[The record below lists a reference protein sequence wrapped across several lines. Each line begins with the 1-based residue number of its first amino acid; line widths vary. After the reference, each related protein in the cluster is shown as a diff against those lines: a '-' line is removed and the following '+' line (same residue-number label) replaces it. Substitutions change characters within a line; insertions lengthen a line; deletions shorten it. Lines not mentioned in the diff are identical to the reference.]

1 MMGPFLASFVCYQ
14 PSESLAVAG
23 IFRYED
29 DDNSKVILKLMVKF
43 IISSQPFHSKETII
57 LKVPGLRAKSA
68 DGLAKYLLGTI
79 GSTSPS
85 ARLHRPF
92 LYSVFHSLLAEMAS
106 HASNK
111 LDGKVAIITGGAS
124 GIGEETARRLAYHGA
139 YVVIADIQDK
149 KGHNLVASIGS
160 HRCTYIHCD
169 VTDEQQVK
177 FLVESTLRSNG
188 HLDILFS
195 NAGTVND
202 VKQDILEFNI
212 PAFERLFAV
221 NVRGMAA
228 CVKHG
233 ARAMVAGAIKGNII
247 CTASIRAS
255 TGNENYVDYVMSKHA
270 VLGLVRSASKQLG
283 AYGIRVNCVSPGA
296 VATPLLCQAFG
307 VSEEEGER
315 MYESHSCLKGVLKA
329 KHVADA
335 VVFLASEEAEFINGH
350 DLAVDGG
357 WI

>member
-1 MMGPFLASFVCYQ
+1 MS
-14 PSESLAVAG
+14 
-23 IFRYED
+23 
-29 DDNSKVILKLMVKF
+29 
-43 IISSQPFHSKETII
+43 
-57 LKVPGLRAKSA
+57 
-68 DGLAKYLLGTI
+68 
-79 GSTSPS
+79 
-85 ARLHRPF
+85 
-92 LYSVFHSLLAEMAS
+92 S

-124 GIGEETARRLAYHGA
+124 GIGEETARQLANHGA
-139 YVVIADIQDK
+139 YVVIADVQDE
-149 KGHNLVASIGS
+149 KGHNLTSSIGS

-177 FLVESTLRSNG
+177 SLVESTLQSNG
-188 HLDILFS
+188 HLDIMFS
-195 NAGTVND
+195 NAGIMNNI
-202 VKQDILEFNI
+202 KQDILEFDI

-233 ARAMVAGAIKGNII
+233 ARAMVAGGIKGSII
-247 CTASIRAS
+247 CTASVAAS
-255 TGNENYVDYVMSKHA
+255 TGTEKWVDYVMSKNA

-296 VATPLLCQAFG
+296 VPTPLLRRVLG

-315 MYESHSCLKGVLKA
+315 RFESSSNLRGVLKA

-350 DLAVDGG
+350 NLAVDGG
-357 WI
+357 WAGIR

>member
-1 MMGPFLASFVCYQ
+1 
-14 PSESLAVAG
+14 
-23 IFRYED
+23 
-29 DDNSKVILKLMVKF
+29 
-43 IISSQPFHSKETII
+43 
-57 LKVPGLRAKSA
+57 
-68 DGLAKYLLGTI
+68 
-79 GSTSPS
+79 
-85 ARLHRPF
+85 
-92 LYSVFHSLLAEMAS
+92 MAS

-124 GIGEETARRLAYHGA
+124 GIGEETARQLANHGA
-139 YVVIADIQDK
+139 YVVIADIQDE
-149 KGHNLVASIGS
+149 KGHDLTASIGS

-177 FLVESTLRSNG
+177 SLVESTVQSNG
-188 HLDILFS
+188 RLDILFS
-195 NAGTVND
+195 NAGILNNA
-202 VKQDILEFNI
+202 KQDILEFDI
-212 PAFERLFAV
+212 PAFESLLAV

-233 ARAMVAGAIKGNII
+233 ARAMVAGGIKGNII
-247 CTASIRAS
+247 CTASLFAS
-255 TGNENYVDYVMSKHA
+255 IGNETYIDYVMSKHA

-296 VATPLLCQAFG
+296 IATPLLRGVFG

-315 MYESHSCLKGVLKA
+315 MFESSSSLKGVLKA

-350 DLAVDGG
+350 NLAVDGG
-357 WI
+357 WAG